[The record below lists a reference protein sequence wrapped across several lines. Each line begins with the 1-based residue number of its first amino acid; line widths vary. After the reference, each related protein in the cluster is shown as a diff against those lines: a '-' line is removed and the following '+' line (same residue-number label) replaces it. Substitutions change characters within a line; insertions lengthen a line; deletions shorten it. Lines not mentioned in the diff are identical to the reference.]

1 MPQALAKGWR
11 VQPQQRLHHPPIADT
26 STDHHPSTA
35 PPTQYS
41 HPGMTATE
49 SAIHPMFNVWSTQC
63 LNHLSKRLRTVN
75 KAFVDIS
82 NCWPGVLHLYNL
94 TCVCQCEN
102 QNNLVG
108 QKSLTRFYLGLSL
121 RQLSLCPLS
130 SLPQRHTNVYNT
142 NTNRQQCVQHKH
154 THTLIGPFPACS
166 WFKGTDG
173 FVWNVEEKWINLW
186 MTDGPEQTMY
196 NMYNLAKSKQRN
208 LSQV

>member
-1 MPQALAKGWR
+1 MLQALAKGWR

-26 STDHHPSTA
+26 STDHHPPTA

-94 TCVCQCEN
+94 TCVCQCGN
-102 QNNLVG
+102 QNNLVD
-108 QKSLTRFYLGLSL
+108 QKSLTRFLFGWVGGCLWGNWACVHSPVSHKDTPMCTT
-121 RQLSLCPLS
+121 QT
-130 SLPQRHTNVYNT
+130 QTDNNVYNT
-142 NTNRQQCVQHKH
+142 NTP
-154 THTLIGPFPACS
+154 TLSLDHFLLVVDLKAQMGLFEM
-166 WFKGTDG
+166 WR
-173 FVWNVEEKWINLW
+173 
-186 MTDGPEQTMY
+186 
-196 NMYNLAKSKQRN
+196 KSE
-208 LSQV
+208 